1 MKGIRTIALGLAL
14 LAGAAV
20 SAQAQGQPG
29 QQGQPGGRG
38 RGVAALLEGITLAA
52 DQQAKVDSIQKAFAP
67 KMQEARDAARAAR
80 ESGGDAAEAMKKMRG
95 VNEELTAAIKAVLTT
110 EQQAVF
116 TKNVEAAEARR
127 REMMQNR
134 GGPPGV

>member
-20 SAQAQGQPG
+20 SAQAQG

-52 DQQAKVDSIQKAFAP
+52 DQQTKVDSIQKAFAP
-67 KMQEARDAARAAR
+67 KLQEARDAARAAR
-80 ESGGDAAEAMKKMRG
+80 ESGGDPAETMKKMRG
-95 VNEELTAAIKAVLTT
+95 VNEELTTAIKTVLTT

-116 TKNVEAAEARR
+116 QKNVEAAEARR
-127 REMMQNR
+127 REMMQSR